1 MANNMKDIPQNQV
14 DNLVNLLDAY
24 FSDNGREGMSTAGQH
39 LNVNII
45 QPEQLR
51 RACEDPEHYGNL
63 IVRISGYAVRVNAL
77 TDEQRKELLARTLH
91 DSM

>member
-1 MANNMKDIPQNQV
+1 MDIVTKNV
-14 DNLVNLLDAY
+14 VY
-24 FSDNGREGMSTAGQH
+24 KTFEHNGNG
-39 LNVNII
+39 I

-63 IVRISGYAVRVNAL
+63 TVRISGYAVRVNAL

-91 DSM
+91 DSK

>member
-1 MANNMKDIPQNQV
+1 MLLKIKSTILLTSWTLIFHHRQCPRV
-14 DNLVNLLDAY
+14 VNT
-24 FSDNGREGMSTAGQH
+24 FE
-39 LNVNII
+39 LNVNVI

-51 RACEDPEHYGNL
+51 RACEDPEHFGNL
-63 IVRISGYAVRVNAL
+63 TIRISGYAIRVNAL

>member
-1 MANNMKDIPQNQV
+1 MASQNQI
-14 DNLVNLLDAY
+14 DNLVDLLDGY
-24 FSDNGREGMSTAGQH
+24 FNKEFGGQH
-39 LNVNII
+39 LNVNVI

-63 IVRISGYAVRVNAL
+63 TVRISGYAVRVNAL

-91 DSM
+91 DSMQ

>member
-1 MANNMKDIPQNQV
+1 MNFKASQNQI
-14 DNLVNLLDAY
+14 DNLVDLLDGY
-24 FSDNGREGMSTAGQH
+24 FTERGLNGITAVGQH
-39 LNVNII
+39 LNVNVI

-63 IVRISGYAVRVNAL
+63 TVRISGYAVRVNAL